1 MYYNNYIYNLVKY
14 LNRFGKEVIIFQC
27 LRSPDALNQGISFF
41 LIVEERGIIKNRRTQ
56 MIRLNYKSKKKK
68 Y

>member
-1 MYYNNYIYNLVKY
+1 MSNRRWEKINIFGIITMYYNNYIYNLVKY

-41 LIVEERGIIKNRRTQ
+41 LIVEEREG
-56 MIRLNYKSKKKK
+56 L
-68 Y
+68 